1 MERCLTKCRY
11 DVLHART
18 LFHYYGYIIANN
30 CLNRKAAMNKNLR
43 HVLLQFDP
51 TLSQTTNG
59 KEERGD
65 LSVVVEIE
73 DTLWVASDETVRLT
87 RLARKG
93 EDAYASHAVFD
104 IADYLSLPGKQEAEA
119 DIEGLDFADGYL
131 WITGSHS
138 KKRGK
143 PDSDD
148 KAQKNLEALAEVTT
162 DSNRFLLAR
171 IPVTGEDGI
180 PTLADKATDS
190 NGIRRAARLR
200 GGDSGNDLT
209 EALADDEHLG
219 WSLTVPSKDN
229 GLDIEGLAVCDGR
242 VFLGL
247 RGPVLRGWAV
257 VLELEL
263 KAGKKEELTLKKIGP
278 RGRRY
283 RKHFVDLRGLGI
295 REMCVDGDDLLLLAG
310 PTMSLDGPA
319 AVYRW
324 VGGAKPP
331 GKKDTVVFEEQVVK
345 ILDVP
350 YGTGEDHAEG
360 MTFRR
365 KSGDQRSLLFVY
377 DSPAPGRIGGQASFI
392 ADAFDL

>member
-1 MERCLTKCRY
+1 
-11 DVLHART
+11 
-18 LFHYYGYIIANN
+18 
-30 CLNRKAAMNKNLR
+30 MNPNLR

-51 TLSQTTNG
+51 KLSRTDNG

-65 LSVVVEIE
+65 LSVAVEIG

-93 EDAYASHAVFD
+93 KDAYASHAVFD
-104 IADYLSLPGKQEAEA
+104 IADFVSLPGRKDAEA
-119 DIEGLDFADGYL
+119 DMEGLDYADGYL
-131 WITGSHS
+131 WMTGSHS
-138 KKRGK
+138 LKRGK
-143 PDSDD
+143 PDKDD
-148 KAQKNLEALAEVTT
+148 SVRKNLAALARVTT

-171 IPVTGEDGI
+171 IPVTTRKGV
-180 PTLADKATDS
+180 PTLAAKADDGDGKRT
-190 NGIRRAARLR
+190 AALLR
-200 GGDSGNDLT
+200 GGSRGSDLT

-219 WSLTVPSKDN
+219 WCLKVPSKDN
-229 GLDIEGLAVCDGR
+229 GLDIEGLAVSGSR

-263 KAGKKEELTLKKIGP
+263 KDADKGEMSLRKIGP
-278 RGRRY
+278 KGRRY
-283 RKHFVDLRGLGI
+283 RKHFIDLRGLGI
-295 REMCVDGDDLLLLAG
+295 REMCLDGDDMLLLAG
-310 PTMSLDGPA
+310 PTMDLDGPA

-324 VGGAKPP
+324 KGGAHPP
-331 GKKDTVVFEEQVVK
+331 GDGDTVVFQENVVK

-360 MTFRR
+360 MTFNQG
-365 KSGDQRSLLFVY
+365 SGERRSLLLVY
-377 DSPAPGRIGGQASFI
+377 DSPSPSRMGGQASFI